1 MKEKVIFWK
10 GRKSNFVLRGERV
23 RNQKTCEE
31 LLMKVEMRV
40 KVKAKGTSTGKRK

>member
-1 MKEKVIFWK
+1 M
-10 GRKSNFVLRGERV
+10 

-40 KVKAKGTSTGKRK
+40 KVKARGTNTGKGKRRKILEPQRKIKGL